1 MQRRKSRWQTFQSTL
16 PLRGA
21 TASLAYHLGMPE
33 ISIHAP
39 LTGSDLLAGQKVVTE
54 AKFQSTLP
62 LRGAT
67 LGTEQEI
74 RDKDD
79 FNPRS
84 PYGERPDRNY
94 VHFSVCRFQS
104 TLPLRGAT
112 ITTKTPET
120 TSRNFNPRSPYGERP
135 LLLFRRYRFRPIS
148 IHAPLTGSDQYK
160 LIIIDGFDI
169 SIHAPLTG
177 SDRYACGGYSRLGHF
192 NPRSPYGERQKV
204 NKRLRF
210 SGNFNPRSPYGER
223 LAWPANVG
231 SKS

>member
-1 MQRRKSRWQTFQSTL
+1 MPLCLHLHRLEFQSTL

-120 TSRNFNPRSPYGERP
+120 TSRNFNPRSPYGERQIGVRGAAPCNTFQSTLP
-135 LLLFRRYRFRPIS
+135 LRGATMDRWGMQHTPHIS
-148 IHAPLTGSDQYK
+148 IHAPLTGSDHLQ
-160 LIIIDGFDI
+160 I
-169 SIHAPLTG
+169 SRNG
-177 SDRYACGGYSRLGHF
+177 
-192 NPRSPYGERQKV
+192 
-204 NKRLRF
+204 
-210 SGNFNPRSPYGER
+210 
-223 LAWPANVG
+223 
-231 SKS
+231 